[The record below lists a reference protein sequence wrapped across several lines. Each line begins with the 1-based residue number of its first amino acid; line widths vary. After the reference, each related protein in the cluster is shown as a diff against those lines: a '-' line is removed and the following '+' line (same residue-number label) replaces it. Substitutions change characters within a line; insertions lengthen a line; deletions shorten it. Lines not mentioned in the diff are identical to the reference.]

1 MDIAAKFGFGRG
13 FTNISFTSR
22 TTESLMKRDNES
34 SSSTVRNE
42 IKTLRKSSKKRK
54 YSALLILKS
63 NQRRPVPRGERR
75 CRQNAWSGNRPGKK
89 LPQKIILLVCRSV
102 CPTQA
107 MPFDAAKIM
116 ESCSKERQKQK
127 ENQWKGGSDPCRFS
141 RMKTNKSYEKST
153 VM

>member
-1 MDIAAKFGFGRG
+1 
-13 FTNISFTSR
+13 
-22 TTESLMKRDNES
+22 
-34 SSSTVRNE
+34 
-42 IKTLRKSSKKRK
+42 
-54 YSALLILKS
+54 
-63 NQRRPVPRGERR
+63 
-75 CRQNAWSGNRPGKK
+75 
-89 LPQKIILLVCRSV
+89 
-102 CPTQA
+102 